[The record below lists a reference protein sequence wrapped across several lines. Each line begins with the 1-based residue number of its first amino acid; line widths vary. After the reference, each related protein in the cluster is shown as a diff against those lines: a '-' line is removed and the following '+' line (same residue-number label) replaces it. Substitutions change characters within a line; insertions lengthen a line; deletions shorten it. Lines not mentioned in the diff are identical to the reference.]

1 MAATTIQELVGDELL
16 TQHDTQATSEVLEGK
31 KLVML
36 YFSAHWC
43 PPCRGFTPHLAAK
56 YKATAEELGIE
67 VVFISSDQSES
78 DFRQYFSEM
87 PWTAVPYGA
96 RNIKEKLSQLYGVQ
110 GIPTLVVLDEN
121 GKLLTKNGRGQ
132 VDKYFGGGGGGGG
145 GRSRCVIS

>member
-1 MAATTIQELVGDELL
+1 MCFGYLHHETEFAFLTSPLTT
-16 TQHDTQATSEVLEGK
+16 
-31 KLVML
+31 
-36 YFSAHWC
+36 
-43 PPCRGFTPHLAAK
+43 
-56 YKATAEELGIE
+56 
-67 VVFISSDQSES
+67 
-78 DFRQYFSEM
+78 EM